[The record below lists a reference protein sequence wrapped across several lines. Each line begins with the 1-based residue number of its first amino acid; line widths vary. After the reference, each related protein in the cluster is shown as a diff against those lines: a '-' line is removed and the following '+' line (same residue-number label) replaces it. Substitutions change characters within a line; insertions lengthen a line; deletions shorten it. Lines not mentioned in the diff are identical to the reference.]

1 LRPAALEH
9 VSKERY
15 KQMPGSVHSHGVL
28 AIVVVSSSVGAGV
41 GLSTELLL
49 DDFERVLLG
58 LLRGVG
64 VVEVGLVAADD
75 VADV

>member
-1 LRPAALEH
+1 MRPAALEH
-9 VSKERY
+9 ISKERDRWTL
-15 KQMPGSVHSHGVL
+15 GSVHSHGVL
-28 AIVVVSSSVGAGV
+28 AVIVVSSSAVAGV

-64 VVEVGLVAADD
+64 VVEVGLVAANDI
-75 VADV
+75 ADV